1 MHVFLYE
8 WITGGGLAD
17 QPGRLPPSLLA
28 EGSAMIAALAED
40 FAAIAGTRV
49 SVLRDMRIDRLPLEG
64 CDVVDVE
71 SLSHG
76 RDEFDR
82 LAAEADRTMVVA
94 PEFDGILLQALR
106 RLGEARGRSLNASDE
121 FVAIATDK
129 HRTAERLTVA
139 GVQAP
144 KGRVLEADESSL
156 PADADYPAVL
166 KPIDG
171 AGSQHML
178 LVQGP
183 GDAPPPYPW
192 PRRLERYCPGR
203 AASVAAICGPAGR
216 QMLPPCW
223 QRLTDD
229 GRFGYLGGSIIR
241 EAGLAQR
248 ATALADRALDAMPE
262 ALGFVGVDLILGN
275 DPHSRGD
282 YAIEINPR
290 LTTSYVCLRAA
301 VPQNLAK
308 AIVDVADGRTVK
320 LMPSASAF
328 EFDAAGAVWIP

>member
-1 MHVFLYE
+1 
-8 WITGGGLAD
+8 
-17 QPGRLPPSLLA
+17 
-28 EGSAMIAALAED
+28 
-40 FAAIAGTRV
+40 
-49 SVLRDMRIDRLPLEG
+49 MRIDRLPLEG
-64 CDVVDVE
+64 CDVIDVE

-76 RDEFDR
+76 REEFDR
-82 LAAEADRTMVVA
+82 LAAAADRAMVVA
-94 PEFDGILLQALR
+94 PEFDRILLQTLQ
-106 RLGEARGRSLNASDE
+106 RLGGARSRAINSSDE

-129 HRTAERLTVA
+129 HRTAQRLAAA
-139 GVQAP
+139 GVPAP
-144 KGRVLEADESSL
+144 AGRVLEADDTSL

-183 GDAPPPYPW
+183 RDEPPPYPW
-192 PRRLERYCPGR
+192 PRRLERFCPGR

-248 ATALADRALDAMPE
+248 ATALALQALDAMP
-262 ALGFVGVDLILGN
+262 AAVGFVGVDLILGN
-275 DPHSRGD
+275 DPYGRGD
-282 YAIEINPR
+282 FVIEVNPR
-290 LTTSYVCLRAA
+290 LTTSYVGIRAA

-308 AIVDVADGRTVK
+308 AIVEVADGRTVE
-320 LMPSASAF
+320 LTPSGATF
-328 EFDAAGAVWIP
+328 EFDAAGAVWRP